1 MLDQITIHTAAPA
14 DIPELLRQRRGMYED
29 MGYTDQAAINAM
41 LSTSQEYLKQAMHS
55 GSFRAWLAE
64 YENQIVAGA
73 GLIINPWLSHPYDQ
87 QCRQATILNV
97 YTDPKFRRQG
107 IARLLMHT
115 IIEWCRKDGL
125 AQVSLHASKD
135 GRPLYES
142 LGFEPT
148 SEMRLKLGELPKRP

>member
-1 MLDQITIHTAAPA
+1 MLDEITIRPAMPA

-29 MGYTDQAAINAM
+29 MGYTDQAAISAM
-41 LSTSQEYLKQAMHS
+41 LSTSENYLREAMPAA
-55 GSFRAWLAE
+55 SFRAWLAI
-64 YENQIVAGA
+64 YQAQTVAGG

-135 GRPLYES
+135 GRPLYQS
-142 LGFEPT
+142 FGFEPT
-148 SEMRLKLGELPKRP
+148 TEMRLKLRTV

>member
-1 MLDQITIHTAAPA
+1 MLDHITIRSATPA

-29 MGYTDQAAINAM
+29 MGYTDEVAIIGM
-41 LSTSQEYLKQAMHS
+41 LSTSEEYLRLAMPT
-55 GSFRAWLAE
+55 GSFRAWLAVRE
-64 YENQIVAGA
+64 QQVVAGG
-73 GLIINPWLSHPYDQ
+73 GLIITPWLSHPYDQ

-107 IARLLMHT
+107 IARLLMQT
-115 IIEWCRKDGL
+115 IIEWCRQDGM
-125 AQVSLHASKD
+125 AQVSLHSSKD

-148 SEMRLKLGELPKRP
+148 SEMRLKLK